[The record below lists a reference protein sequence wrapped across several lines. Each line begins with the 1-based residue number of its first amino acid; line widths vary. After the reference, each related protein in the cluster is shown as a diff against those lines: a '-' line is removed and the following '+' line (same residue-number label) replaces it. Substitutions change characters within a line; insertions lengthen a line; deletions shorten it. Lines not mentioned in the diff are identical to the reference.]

1 MQKNSNY
8 KPSEKQTKCKYSWP
22 YIGENWDQ
30 TYCRKKMELTGKEE
44 ESFVTNEDCE
54 HCPHYDSRFIEYPI
68 QVNAIHTSK
77 MQQSDMLHAGSLVA
91 IRPVAE
97 KYGGKTYLG
106 LYLGNQPW
114 KVHSSYHPETR
125 ILQVGAMTNPAIY
138 VFTLHQVIF
147 GAESWWKRISSP
159 KDFAGI
165 SDAEI
170 DGQWYVQMAK
180 GLFGTEIP
188 GQEKEKKKED

>member
-1 MQKNSNY
+1 
-8 KPSEKQTKCKYSWP
+8 
-22 YIGENWDQ
+22 
-30 TYCRKKMELTGKEE
+30 
-44 ESFVTNEDCE
+44 
-54 HCPHYDSRFIEYPI
+54 
-68 QVNAIHTSK
+68 
-77 MQQSDMLHAGSLVA
+77 
-91 IRPVAE
+91 
-97 KYGGKTYLG
+97 
-106 LYLGNQPW
+106 
-114 KVHSSYHPETR
+114 
-125 ILQVGAMTNPAIY
+125 MTNPAIY